1 MKIAKQIIFNVFLW
15 NKIISSKNAYHKQNI
30 FQMQSFNVLNMLNQY
45 KLQHKNERMKDQI
58 HFNICEIIH

>member
-1 MKIAKQIIFNVFLW
+1 MKIAKQILFNVFLW

-45 KLQHKNERMKDQI
+45 KLQHKNERMND
-58 HFNICEIIH
+58 